1 MNQYLEVIAGLHQPT
16 VALESTV
23 ISHGL
28 PYPENLA
35 TARALEETI
44 RQNGAHPAT
53 IALIGGKIKIGLT
66 EADLELLATSKD
78 VAKVSRRDM
87 AVVLARK
94 GLGATTVAGTMIA
107 AHLAGIR
114 VFATGGMGGVHRG
127 ASETFDI
134 SADLTELARTPVIVV
149 CAGAKSILDLS
160 LTLEYLETQGVPII
174 GYGTNELPAFYTAHS
189 GLNLETRADSP
200 AEVAA
205 IARTKWDLG
214 LEGGLVVVVPPPPSD
229 EISDVEINRAIDKAL
244 EAAAKA
250 GIKGKAVT
258 PFLLDAVRRE
268 TGGKSL
274 DLNVALLKNNAAV
287 AAQIAVALSNE

>member
-1 MNQYLEVIAGLHQPT
+1 MNQYLEVIAGLQQST

-35 TARALEETI
+35 TARALEQTI
-44 RQNGAHPAT
+44 RQYGAHPAT
-53 IALIGGKIKIGLT
+53 IALIDGKIKIGLT
-66 EADLELLATSKD
+66 EADLELLATSKE

-107 AHLAGIR
+107 ANLAGIR

-149 CAGAKSILDLS
+149 CAGAKSILDLN

-229 EISDVEINRAIDKAL
+229 EIDDAEINRAIDKAL
-244 EAAAKA
+244 AAATKA

-287 AAQIAVALSNE
+287 AAQIAVALGK

>member
-1 MNQYLEVIAGLHQPT
+1 MNQYLEVIAGLQQPT

-44 RQNGAHPAT
+44 RQHRAHPAT
-53 IALIGGKIKIGLT
+53 IALIDGKIKIGLT
-66 EADLELLATSKD
+66 EADLELLATSKE

-107 AHLAGIR
+107 ANLAGIR

-149 CAGAKSILDLS
+149 CAGAKSILDLN

-229 EISDVEINRAIDKAL
+229 EIDDAEINRAIDKAL
-244 EAAAKA
+244 AAATKA

-287 AAQIAVALSNE
+287 AAQIAVALGK